1 LSSEIHAAG
10 SACRRGPFSG
20 FSSSWLFSFFI
31 PSMPAVMVWP
41 FVHFFMCG
49 GFIEPIG
56 TKNMEKK
63 KMSVRDNYV
72 EILNNVEK
80 ACQRVKRKTADVQ
93 ILAVC
98 KNQSVERIKEAY
110 ACGIRL
116 MGENRTQEA
125 EQHQQA
131 LVRYDIEWHFIGKLQ
146 KNKINKI
153 LPAFAFIQ
161 SVDGIKTLEHIH
173 KRVDQPV
180 PVFVEIN
187 VGEEKSKSGFTIEG
201 LRKALSYIS
210 RLDKVRIT
218 GLMAVPPFSDDP
230 ENSRPYFVRI
240 RELGDEIN
248 RMDIGNCRIERLS
261 MGMSHDYMVAIEEGA
276 TLVRIGTALFG
287 RRMAG

>member
-1 LSSEIHAAG
+1 
-10 SACRRGPFSG
+10 
-20 FSSSWLFSFFI
+20 
-31 PSMPAVMVWP
+31 
-41 FVHFFMCG
+41 
-49 GFIEPIG
+49 
-56 TKNMEKK
+56 MEKK
-63 KMSVRDNYV
+63 KMSVRDNYA
-72 EILNNVEK
+72 EILKNVEK
-80 ACQRVKRKTADVQ
+80 TCQRVKRKTTDVQ

-131 LVRYDIEWHFIGKLQ
+131 LVGYDIEWHFIGKLQ

-153 LPAFAFIQ
+153 LSAFAFIQ

-180 PVFVEIN
+180 PVFVEVN

-248 RMDIGNCRIERLS
+248 RLDIGNCRIERLS

>member
-1 LSSEIHAAG
+1 
-10 SACRRGPFSG
+10 
-20 FSSSWLFSFFI
+20 
-31 PSMPAVMVWP
+31 
-41 FVHFFMCG
+41 
-49 GFIEPIG
+49 
-56 TKNMEKK
+56 
-63 KMSVRDNYV
+63 MSVRDNYA
-72 EILNNVEK
+72 ELLKNVEK
-80 ACQRVKRKTADVQ
+80 ACQRVKRKSADVQ

-98 KNQSVERIKEAY
+98 KNQSVEKIKEAY
-110 ACGIRL
+110 ACGIHL

-131 LVRYDIEWHFIGKLQ
+131 LVRHDIEWHFIGKLQ

-153 LPAFAFIQ
+153 LSTFAFIQ

-173 KRVDQPV
+173 KRVEQPV
-180 PVFVEIN
+180 PVFVEVN

-201 LRKALSYIS
+201 LRKALAYIS

-218 GLMAVPPFSDDP
+218 GLMAIPPFFEDP
-230 ENSRPYFVRI
+230 ESSRSFFVRV

-248 RMDIGNCRIERLS
+248 RLDIGNCRIERLS
-261 MGMSHDYMVAIEEGA
+261 MGMSQDYMVAIEEGA

>member
-1 LSSEIHAAG
+1 
-10 SACRRGPFSG
+10 
-20 FSSSWLFSFFI
+20 
-31 PSMPAVMVWP
+31 MPV
-41 FVHFFMCG
+41 
-49 GFIEPIG
+49 
-56 TKNMEKK
+56 K
-63 KMSVRDNYV
+63 DNYA
-72 EILNNVEK
+72 ELLKNVDK
-80 ACQRVKRKTADVQ
+80 ACQRAKRKTADVQ

-125 EQHQQA
+125 EQHQPA
-131 LVRYDIEWHFIGKLQ
+131 LVLCDIEWHFIGKLQ

-153 LPAFAFIQ
+153 LSTFAFIQ

-201 LRKALSYIS
+201 LRKALAYIS

-218 GLMAVPPFSDDP
+218 GLMVIPPFFEDP
-230 ENSRPYFVRI
+230 ENSRPYFARI
-240 RELGDEIN
+240 REFSDEIN
-248 RMDIGNCRIERLS
+248 RLDIGNCRIERLS
-261 MGMSHDYMVAIEEGA
+261 MGMSHDYVVAIEEGA
-276 TLVRIGTALFG
+276 NLVRIGTALFG
-287 RRMAG
+287 RRRAE